1 LKASGLQQIQAQA
14 SDPTTEQ
21 AQLSGLQQQE
31 DQASPDCNTQGE
43 SSQASDPA

>member
-21 AQLSGLQQQE
+21 AQVSGLQQQT
-31 DQASPDCNTQGE
+31 QASPDCNTQVE